1 MIKITHMK
9 PTFFNTAAA
18 IIFIALMLPACNESS
33 DKAIHAADSSVTAA
47 ADTIKTAADTIV
59 RKIDS
64 SLQNK
69 IDTTK
74 SRLHAAGDTLSKRI
88 HR

>member
-1 MIKITHMK
+1 MQT
-9 PTFFNTAAA
+9 TFFNTAAA
-18 IIFIALMLPACNESS
+18 ITVTALMLSACNDSS

-47 ADTIKTAADTIV
+47 ADTIKTAADSVV
-59 RKIDS
+59 RKVDAAV
-64 SLQNK
+64 QGK
-69 IDTTK
+69 IDTAK